1 MWKTLSPFWGEEYE
15 VQLQPGF
22 HSISIYVMDEDALR
36 CAGLWWL
43 SCLGAFLLMALAPC
57 MLNLVLTPE
66 NPQLATLPWALG
78 HRWVK
83 LSPEDIV
90 QLAAEGG

>member
-36 CAGLWWL
+36 YGGGSAWGLGWWL
-43 SCLGAFLLMALAPC
+43 WFPACSAP
-57 MLNLVLTPE
+57 V
-66 NPQLATLPWALG
+66 
-78 HRWVK
+78 
-83 LSPEDIV
+83 
-90 QLAAEGG
+90 

>member
-15 VQLQPGF
+15 LQLQPGF

-36 CAGLWWL
+36 CGGGLDWGLGWWL
-43 SCLGAFLLMALAPC
+43 WLPACSA
-57 MLNLVLTPE
+57 LVLISDKSH
-66 NPQLATLPWALG
+66 LATLPWALG

-83 LSPEDIV
+83 LSPKDIV

>member
-36 CAGLWWL
+36 CAGGLAWGLLGCLWL
-43 SCLGAFLLMALAPC
+43 PGCPALLM
-57 MLNLVLTPE
+57 TPE
-66 NPQLATLPWALG
+66 NPPNLATLLWETDG
-78 HRWVK
+78 
-83 LSPEDIV
+83 
-90 QLAAEGG
+90 

>member
-36 CAGLWWL
+36 CAGNSFPAFGSLHAQPRWGHQRIHQTWPCCPGLWDTD
-43 SCLGAFLLMALAPC
+43 G
-57 MLNLVLTPE
+57 
-66 NPQLATLPWALG
+66 
-78 HRWVK
+78 
-83 LSPEDIV
+83 
-90 QLAAEGG
+90 